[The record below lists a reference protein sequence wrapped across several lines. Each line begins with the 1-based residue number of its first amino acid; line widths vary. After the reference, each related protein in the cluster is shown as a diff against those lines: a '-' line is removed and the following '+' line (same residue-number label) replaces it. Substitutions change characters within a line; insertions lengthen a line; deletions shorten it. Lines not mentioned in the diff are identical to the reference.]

1 MERSAPRAALAPP
14 APGAPQADWR
24 DAGGRPERRGAP
36 ARRRWGKTRPL
47 HYTTFFAFLAPHHQK
62 IPEHPCTWGAPGAG
76 RPRRAPGRLAGRG
89 RTPREAGRAGA
100 ASLGQ
105 DAARWR
111 ARRGEAA
118 RAPRL
123 GARAPA
129 VVAQRRPRRTRSR
142 WGLLPEGGRGEG
154 CRPWRRARRGGG
166 ARRPLRAGR
175 AVNCHQRQPGSLHRI
190 RTQLFFRVR
199 DHSGRRGAVGAK
211 KCGN

>member
-1 MERSAPRAALAPP
+1 MLCSGASAPEQRLVLLLPPQHENVGPQPPRQRTNPFLFFLFLSQHGIFALFS
-14 APGAPQADWR
+14 
-24 DAGGRPERRGAP
+24 
-36 ARRRWGKTRPL
+36 L
-47 HYTTFFAFLAPHHQK
+47 HTNKKNPSTQCA
-62 IPEHPCTWGAPGAG
+62 PCTA

-111 ARRGEAA
+111 ARGGEAA
-118 RAPRL
+118 LAPRL
-123 GARAPA
+123 GARAPG

-142 WGLLPEGGRGEG
+142 RGLPGGGRGEE

-175 AVNCHQRQPGSLHRI
+175 AVNGHQRQPGSLHRI

-199 DHSGRRGAVGAK
+199 DHSGRRCASVQKNAGTEQ
-211 KCGN
+211 

>member
-1 MERSAPRAALAPP
+1 VPTFVHLEL
-14 APGAPQADWR
+14 
-24 DAGGRPERRGAP
+24 RRGTKYEP
-36 ARRRWGKTRPL
+36 TCS
-47 HYTTFFAFLAPHHQK
+47 
-62 IPEHPCTWGAPGAG
+62 PCTA

-111 ARRGEAA
+111 ARGGEAA
-118 RAPRL
+118 LAPRL
-123 GARAPA
+123 GARAPG

-142 WGLLPEGGRGEG
+142 RGLPGGGRGEE

-175 AVNCHQRQPGSLHRI
+175 AVNGHQRQPGSLHRI

-211 KCGN
+211 KCGNRTIASEPAALGHANRPKSVRLEGWLRG

>member
-1 MERSAPRAALAPP
+1 MQPTRS
-14 APGAPQADWR
+14 
-24 DAGGRPERRGAP
+24 
-36 ARRRWGKTRPL
+36 
-47 HYTTFFAFLAPHHQK
+47 
-62 IPEHPCTWGAPGAG
+62 PCTA

-111 ARRGEAA
+111 ARGGEAA
-118 RAPRL
+118 LAPRL

-129 VVAQRRPRRTRSR
+129 GVAQRRPRRTRSR
-142 WGLLPEGGRGEG
+142 RGLPGGGRGEG

-166 ARRPLRAGR
+166 ARRPLRRSSRKR
-175 AVNCHQRQPGSLHRI
+175 APKLVFEGNVDLRWRGPNGHQRQPGSLHRI

-211 KCGN
+211 KCGNRTIASEPAALDHADRSK